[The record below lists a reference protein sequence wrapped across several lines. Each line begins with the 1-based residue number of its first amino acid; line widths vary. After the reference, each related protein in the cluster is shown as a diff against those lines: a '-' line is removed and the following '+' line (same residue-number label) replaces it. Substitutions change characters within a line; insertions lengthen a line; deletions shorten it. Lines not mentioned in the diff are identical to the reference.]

1 MVCYCDRTITCNYP
15 ITSST
20 NPTRCTGTCS
30 ATSIVSKNTSI
41 TQKLIWQ
48 QVRVPSSLYAMN
60 KAALQIGCSRLNTV
74 AGKTN
79 NQSSDQS
86 NPSVQNH
93 PFPSHGNSSKTTLTS
108 LKPGAGMPGGTGV
121 DIKHN
126 SYARYLGRKKAT
138 TIRTQNTTTQL
149 RPYNG
154 NKTQMF
160 GLLAGSENCC
170 SS

>member
-1 MVCYCDRTITCNYP
+1 MGCSCDTNIACIYP
-15 ITSST
+15 TTST

-30 ATSIVSKNTSI
+30 STSSRFTNTSM

-60 KAALQIGCSRLNTV
+60 KAALQISSGRLTAI

-86 NPSVQNH
+86 TASVQNH

-138 TIRTQNTTTQL
+138 NIRTQSSSSAAS
-149 RPYNG
+149 RPFYG

-160 GLLAGSENCC
+160 GLLARSENCC
-170 SS
+170 S